1 MLHQKVSNVWVS
13 RAHRNL
19 RKLTDIASMLT
30 FPENRREIK
39 TQILVFITAGCYPT
53 KTHWGTVFE
62 ETDVVS
68 LTFWMRKATQI
79 SVSGTL
85 MMSSLLLSPPS
96 TNQPNVW
103 LELPAREPPTPAL
116 TGRAHFVRL
125 GFLIGWYCHVP
136 LCCLDKNRL
145 PKNYKNSS
153 GHWQHEK
160 PNMLYS

>member
-1 MLHQKVSNVWVS
+1 MGFQGPQKSPQANRHSIYANVPGKPQG
-13 RAHRNL
+13 NKNPNPCL
-19 RKLTDIASMLT
+19 L
-30 FPENRREIK
+30 
-39 TQILVFITAGCYPT
+39 TAGCYPT
-53 KTHWGTVFE
+53 KTHRGTVFE